1 MTATPFSTTADLFY
15 AREPEGGVCVYQYV
29 DVTPPAGERVRN
41 FELEPKS
48 VVIEN
53 ARGKE
58 DSFSLD
64 TTGFQF
70 YNHISKLTTFDNDE
84 EIRRVYFPESI
95 ELIKNLTGASRVEIF
110 DHSKFIQYVLPFKKS
125 NGLCY

>member
-1 MTATPFSTTADLFY
+1 MIASPVSTTANLFY
-15 AREPEGGVCVYQYV
+15 ALEPEDGVRANQYV
-29 DVTPPAGERVRN
+29 DVHPPTGERARN
-41 FELEPKS
+41 FELEAKS

-53 ARGKE
+53 VRGKE
-58 DSFSLD
+58 DSLSLD

-70 YNHISKLTTFDNDE
+70 YKHTSKLTTFDNDE

-95 ELIKNLTGASRVEIF
+95 ELIKKLTGANRVEIF
-110 DHSKFIQYVLPFKKS
+110 DHSRFMHVCFAPPRS